1 MQKRN
6 YYRAGWL
13 QFRDD
18 ADMPIVLSE
27 LSDKKVCLPLHALN
41 PPILPILQIEGFK
54 LHVTHN
60 QRAFVNRVRYAP
72 EVASKPERIRK
83 DLATAK
89 ELAGVLEHQAAALR
103 QFKVSSAAVVNGDEE

>member
-1 MQKRN
+1 
-6 YYRAGWL
+6 
-13 QFRDD
+13 
-18 ADMPIVLSE
+18 MPIVLSE
-27 LSDKKVCLPLHALN
+27 LSDKKVCLRAILSPPTSIE